1 MDVRHGNRYKHHV
14 FFPDEYNKNATYDA
28 YSYAYCCCVFN
39 HDLENFEMLRDR
51 GVRTWVGASVKD
63 AETVDWAIEMGA
75 ELITC
80 NNPDVV
86 LQLLRER
93 DRHK

>member
-1 MDVRHGNRYKHHV
+1 
-14 FFPDEYNKNATYDA
+14 
-28 YSYAYCCCVFN
+28 
-39 HDLENFEMLRDR
+39 MLREK

-86 LQLLRER
+86 LQLLRQR
-93 DRHK
+93 GYHK